1 MTVCKVLPA
10 FLTSET
16 LLLKYLVLVK
26 VIYPKLK
33 IKRLNKIDIQNV
45 FKVDSKDAR
54 QICYSNFSL
63 FVV

>member
-33 IKRLNKIDIQNV
+33 IKRLNKIYIQNV
-45 FKVDSKDAR
+45 FQVDSKDAR
-54 QICYSNFSL
+54 KICYSNFSL
-63 FVV
+63 VVV